1 MYPNPQVRGLAYRRV
16 VRQWRAISFVTRDEQ
31 GGKLMETSSV
41 FWEHTVVAA
50 QIATRVEGAAA
61 VTAAAVSAVQ

>member
-1 MYPNPQVRGLAYRRV
+1 M
-16 VRQWRAISFVTRDEQ
+16 TRDEQ

-50 QIATRVEGAAA
+50 QISTCVEGAAA
-61 VTAAAVSAVQ
+61 VTAAAVSSVQ